1 MLPAA
6 PELSSAA
13 FYIAAGNY
21 RKKTKPGLNW
31 QEMEMD
37 ANTGSFTLCSVP
49 CAAKMRQIHALFTRM
64 VEHGLKMDYTYLI
77 ILRFFRGGKG
87 AYEG

>member
-21 RKKTKPGLNW
+21 RKKTKRGLNW

-37 ANTGSFTLCSVP
+37 QIQEVLRCVP
-49 CAAKMRQIHALFTRM
+49 RHVRQR
-64 VEHGLKMDYTYLI
+64 
-77 ILRFFRGGKG
+77 
-87 AYEG
+87 

>member
-21 RKKTKPGLNW
+21 REKTKRGLNW

-37 ANTGSFTLCSVP
+37 ANTGSFTPCSVP
-49 CAAKMRQIHALFTRM
+49 CAAKMRQIHALFTKD
-64 VEHGLKMDYTYLI
+64 G
-77 ILRFFRGGKG
+77 
-87 AYEG
+87 

>member
-13 FYIAAGNY
+13 FTLQPVITE
-21 RKKTKPGLNW
+21 KKTKRDLNW

-37 ANTGSFTLCSVP
+37 ENTGSFTLCSVP
-49 CAAKMRQIHALFTRM
+49 CAAKMRQIHALFTKD
-64 VEHGLKMDYTYLI
+64 G
-77 ILRFFRGGKG
+77 
-87 AYEG
+87 

>member
-21 RKKTKPGLNW
+21 RKKTKRGLNW

-37 ANTGSFTLCSVP
+37 ENTGSFTLCSVP
-49 CAAKMRQIHALFTRM
+49 CAAKMRQIHALFTKD
-64 VEHGLKMDYTYLI
+64 G
-77 ILRFFRGGKG
+77 
-87 AYEG
+87 